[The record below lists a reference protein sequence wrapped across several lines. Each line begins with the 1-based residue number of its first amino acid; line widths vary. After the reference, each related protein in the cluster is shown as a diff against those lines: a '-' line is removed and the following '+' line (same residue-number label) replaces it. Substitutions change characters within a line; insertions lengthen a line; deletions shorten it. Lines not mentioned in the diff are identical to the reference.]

1 MERIEKLK
9 KVEEA
14 FERRDVFRIDFSCD
28 GMLVAFYYKEEGTG
42 NQDCISLSMIDAMNV
57 LQGRRVVTT
66 VLV

>member
-1 MERIEKLK
+1 MEKTE
-9 KVEEA
+9 KVEKVKKA
-14 FERRDVFRIDFSCD
+14 FDRRDVFRIDFSCD

-42 NQDCISLSMIDAMNV
+42 NQDCIMLGMIDAMSV

>member
-28 GMLVAFYYKEEGTG
+28 GMLVAFYYKVEGTA
-42 NQDCISLSMIDAMNV
+42 NQDCIMLGMVDAMNV